1 MHMRSILYIVFVT
14 FCFSQLTIS
23 QQNNIVFGE
32 LDIPDSTVF
41 KTSVNKPLKKLEFG
55 VDLGLSYMFASN
67 GTHGPAVS
75 FSPYAYYP
83 VSKKFGF
90 SAGVIAETGSYYVPA
105 LSGDKVELKML
116 PMTRMFI
123 YGSGHYLINEK
134 LRVNG
139 TVYQQLVDVPNRNSN
154 AHSATLNY
162 QGMSAGFD
170 YKLTKNITIGA
181 QIRVESPNSPWNN
194 GLYHGR
200 GFAPY
205 GW

>member
-1 MHMRSILYIVFVT
+1 MRSLLYIVLMV
-14 FCFSQLTIS
+14 FCFSQLAVS
-23 QQNNIVFGE
+23 QQYNLDVDE

-41 KTSVNKPLKKLEFG
+41 KRSVNNPPKKLEFG
-55 VDLGLSYMFASN
+55 VDVGLSYMFASN
-67 GTHGPAVS
+67 GVHGPAFS
-75 FSPYAYYP
+75 LSPYAYYP
-83 VSKKFGF
+83 VSEKFGF
-90 SAGVIAETGSYYVPA
+90 SAGIIAETGSYYVPTIA
-105 LSGDKVELKML
+105 NDRVEMKML

-123 YGSGHYLINEK
+123 YGSGHYLVNEK

-139 TVYQQLVDVPNRNSN
+139 TVYQQVVDVPNRNLN
-154 AHSATLNY
+154 AHPTTFNY
-162 QGMSAGFD
+162 RGMSAGFD

-194 GLYHGR
+194 SLYHGG